1 MHAHDVQIH
10 TYRLLSLKI
19 YLAIKHDRAE
29 KDLQAVPTN
38 LFSPP
43 ITHCRSIYIH
53 HQSLTDDSFD
63 NFNYRLIPKP

>member
-38 LFSPP
+38 LF
-43 ITHCRSIYIH
+43 H
-53 HQSLTDDSFD
+53 HQSLIVDQFIFIINHS
-63 NFNYRLIPKP
+63 LIILLTISTTV